1 MPVSTAPHHLFVPLY
16 ASYAT
21 ILALSLLLLQARGIG
36 ISDKTWAALAITVT
50 LAATLAGAAHFF
62 RSDAIRLAGLTASA
76 FVAMAAPLSVMSYAL
91 ASLGAFFP
99 LQDSTFAVI
108 DKAIGFDWLAT
119 IAVVNDWPVAL
130 DVLKSGY
137 HYTIA
142 AVIYALVF
150 LNVIKR
156 ADRVA
161 EFFWAMML
169 TCIAANVLSAILPA
183 AGAYVWHAPSFD
195 VRSAISADSGLWHMK
210 HFEALRDGSFR
221 VFDLASTEGLVT
233 FPSYHTAMALLI
245 PLAMRGYGPI
255 TALAW
260 AFAAIVVASTVP
272 IGGHYLI
279 DVIVGAILALACV
292 RMLSGVS
299 MPLRWPRTVGA
310 GQPLP
315 KPAPSQTRQAG

>member
-1 MPVSTAPHHLFVPLY
+1 MPVSTSPLRLFVPLY

-21 ILALSLLLLQARGIG
+21 VLALSLLILQLRGIG
-36 ISDKTWAALAITVT
+36 ISDKTWQTLAITVMLAGT
-50 LAATLAGAAHFF
+50 LGGAAHLF
-62 RSDAIRLAGLTASA
+62 RSGGIRLAGLSASA
-76 FVAMAAPLSVMSYAL
+76 FVAMAAPLSLMSYAL

-99 LQDSTFAVI
+99 LQDGAFAAI
-108 DKAIGFDWLAT
+108 DKATGFDWLAT
-119 IAVVNDWPVAL
+119 IAAVNNWPVA
-130 DVLKSGY
+130 VEILKAGY

-169 TCIAANVLSAILPA
+169 TCVAANVLSAILPA
-183 AGAYVWHAPSFD
+183 AGAYVWHAPSFE

-221 VFDLASTEGLVT
+221 MFDLASTEGLVT

-245 PLAMRGYGPI
+245 PLAMRGYGVI

-260 AFAAIVVASTVP
+260 VFAGVVVASTVP

-279 DVIVGAILALACV
+279 DVVIGAGLALACV
-292 RMLSGVS
+292 RMLSGVGAN
-299 MPLRWPRTVGA
+299 MPLSGLLGH
-310 GQPLP
+310 GQPG
-315 KPAPSQTRQAG
+315 AARASSQTRQAG